1 MPQGCAVPGFRGR
14 VALAWSVA
22 SPGVGERIYTLAE
35 AAEETGISLSA
46 IRDGCRAGRIPHRRS
61 GDGTA
66 RVHRVMTQEHV
77 DWLVASR
84 TVQPVPVLD
93 PMEAVIAATRAAL
106 ERNRGRRR
114 PR

>member
-1 MPQGCAVPGFRGR
+1 MLGHSVTGPTQRSA
-14 VALAWSVA
+14 VA

-46 IRDGCRAGRIPHRRS
+46 IRDGCQAGRIPHRRK

-84 TVQPVPVLD
+84 TVPPPPVVEVVDPV
-93 PMEAVIAATRAAL
+93 EAVRRATLDAL
-106 ERNRGRRR
+106 ARGRRR
-114 PR
+114 R